1 MVSSDVY
8 EKMSS
13 YKRISSKSFSSFTN
27 FCQYCSK
34 PLDESAKFENS
45 SLYISTSNTNS
56 VGSNNS
62 PNSFI
67 DSKLSAENG
76 GSKPNKIEN
85 SQLNGEVSI
94 FHCGHSFHHICL
106 DLLET
111 SKTSMCPLCNSS
123 SFGFQSKGLKSPKN
137 PNTDTVGNKNLA
149 KKLKQ
154 KQHQKQQSSLGSIDV
169 NINDLSTSPTKDSN
183 KTLNESSS
191 STSSDHWDSSQSK
204 SISLSENQLKAL
216 KSIRTRKQ
224 LNFVSANKLA
234 GSAQSQ
240 LFFDSTNNNNTVNTM
255 LERQSKL
262 QLAPANLSKFIE

>member
-1 MVSSDVY
+1 
-8 EKMSS
+8 MSS

-34 PLDESAKFENS
+34 PLDESTKFENS
-45 SLYISTSNTNS
+45 SLYISTSNINS
-56 VGSNNS
+56 VGNNC

-67 DSKLSAENG
+67 DSKVSAENCV
-76 GSKPNKIEN
+76 SKPNKSEN

-94 FHCGHSFHHICL
+94 FHCGHSFHHSCL

-137 PNTDTVGNKNLA
+137 SNTDTVGNKNST

-169 NINDLSTSPTKDSN
+169 NINDLSTSPTKGSN

-191 STSSDHWDSSQSK
+191 STSSDHWELSQSK

-224 LNFVSANKLA
+224 LNFVPANKLA

-240 LFFDSTNNNNTVNTM
+240 LFFDSTNNNSINTM

>member
-1 MVSSDVY
+1 M
-8 EKMSS
+8 
-13 YKRISSKSFSSFTN
+13 
-27 FCQYCSK
+27 
-34 PLDESAKFENS
+34 
-45 SLYISTSNTNS
+45 
-56 VGSNNS
+56 
-62 PNSFI
+62 
-67 DSKLSAENG
+67 
-76 GSKPNKIEN
+76 
-85 SQLNGEVSI
+85 
-94 FHCGHSFHHICL
+94 
-106 DLLET
+106 
-111 SKTSMCPLCNSS
+111 
-123 SFGFQSKGLKSPKN
+123 
-137 PNTDTVGNKNLA
+137 
-149 KKLKQ
+149 
-154 KQHQKQQSSLGSIDV
+154 GSIDV